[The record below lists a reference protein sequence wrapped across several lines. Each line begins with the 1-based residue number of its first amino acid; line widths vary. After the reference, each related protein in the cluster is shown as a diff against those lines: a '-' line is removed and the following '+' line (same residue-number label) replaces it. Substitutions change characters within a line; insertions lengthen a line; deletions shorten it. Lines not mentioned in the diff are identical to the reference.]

1 MAQMSKIRRKMWWV
15 FRTIFIF
22 FRSWVLY
29 ATEMEHKRS
38 ISFGIIW
45 SEYLGEQI
53 SSLNAIR
60 VLAPPWDWSQR
71 KRTVFAPNRNS
82 IRLDPFIRPDPKLRI
97 KFIAFWSTY
106 ETKIWVGKMFHTIYL
121 QILQIGD
128 LMCGWIC
135 HIVTFPQLQ
144 PPYYQQKRQ
153 RGRLWQERERDACI
167 VCSFVCSRWH
177 ILSYLIGK
185 HANVYQVP
193 NLQWTASS
201 KNYWQHVFN
210 THTHSLSPQAQIIQ
224 TYEFRIFA
232 THSKRH
238 NIWNVIDALSMF
250 VRWNTEKILTY
261 FSAD

>member
-1 MAQMSKIRRKMWWV
+1 
-15 FRTIFIF
+15 
-22 FRSWVLY
+22 
-29 ATEMEHKRS
+29 MEHIRNQNMSGKNVS
-38 ISFGIIW
+38 HYLFTDIIDRGFDVW
-45 SEYLGEQI
+45 VDMSHRHIFTTTTTIL
-53 SSLNAIR
+53 STTTTT
-60 VLAPPWDWSQR
+60 
-71 KRTVFAPNRNS
+71 RTTLTR
-82 IRLDPFIRPDPKLRI
+82 
-97 KFIAFWSTY
+97 
-106 ETKIWVGKMFHTIYL
+106 
-121 QILQIGD
+121 
-128 LMCGWIC
+128 
-135 HIVTFPQLQ
+135 
-144 PPYYQQKRQ
+144 
-153 RGRLWQERERDACI
+153 ERERDACI

-250 VRWNTEKILTY
+250 VRWNTEKNSNLFFCWLNCFLSLSIHWMCALVSLPLVISIQFAVLTLYYHY
-261 FSAD
+261 FLRFWWLWMPHICCYQDVTR